1 MIIKELQLINFGKF
15 NNKTVRFEEGMNII
29 YGENEAGK
37 TTLHTFIRGML
48 FGIEKQRGKAS
59 ANDLYSKFEP
69 WDDPTNYQG
78 KMRIEQDG
86 KNYRIERFFNK
97 NNKRFAVI
105 DEDEGRELSEDEINT
120 LLAGINEACYYN
132 TISISQ
138 LGSATSKELEYIL
151 KSYAANLGATK
162 SMEIDIKDAFQDLD
176 KQRKKIIADNKIG
189 QEQEVERALKGA
201 VEKLEISESEQ
212 DQIVAGL
219 EQKQTA
225 LEGIEEKHKEIA
237 AKDEKRLERI
247 AKQNERKDKL
257 YQDAL
262 VFTADVEKY
271 STSLEKVKEHKAEIE
286 EKLKEFKVSSREM
299 LDGIVEK
306 ATKKSNFPFV
316 FMILFLAC
324 LGAGVGLIVGNL
336 DMNLIKAHWK
346 LPAACFGGAIVFL
359 IAAIIKFFY
368 NKKKKAK
375 NLEKLKEVRQ
385 LIEEQETAKH
395 EEVYIERQL
404 ANKKEALEKT
414 QIMLKAENENEEG
427 TEDFSEE
434 LQSVR
439 EKALELKDQINRAQ
453 WQLEQKQE
461 RDIATQGQIA
471 ELKETQSNI
480 MDAKREVEAIEKAK
494 REIEEIADEI
504 RNSFGKRL
512 NERASFYMGKITNG
526 KYDNLNIDE
535 KLNITVNGKHSLVA
549 ANRLSKGTIEQIYMS
564 LRLGAAD
571 LIFEDNEMPILLDDA
586 FAMYDNKRM
595 GNTMRFMASEMNQVI
610 MFSCHTREKVMA
622 DKLGLNYHLITL

>member
-1 MIIKELQLINFGKF
+1 MIIKELELINFGKF
-15 NNKTVRFEEGMNII
+15 HNKTVRFDQGMNII

-59 ANDLYSKFEP
+59 ANDIYSKYEP

-78 KMRIEQDG
+78 KMRIEQNG

-105 DEDEGRELSEDEINT
+105 DEDEGRELTEDEIST
-120 LLAGINEACYYN
+120 LLSGLNEACYYN

-162 SMEIDIKDAFQDLD
+162 SMEIDIKEAFADLD
-176 KQRKKIIADNKIG
+176 KQRKKIITENKVG
-189 QEQEVERALKGA
+189 QDQEVDRALKNA
-201 VEKLEISESEQ
+201 IEKLEISEDEQ
-212 DQIVAGL
+212 NKIVATL

-225 LEGIEEKHKEIA
+225 LEGVEEKHKEIA

-299 LDGIVEK
+299 LDNLVEK
-306 ATKKSNFPFV
+306 ATKKSNFPFL

-336 DMNLIKAHWK
+336 DINLLKAHWK

-359 IAAIIKFFY
+359 VAAIIKYFY
-368 NKKKKAK
+368 NKKKKVK

-427 TEDFSEE
+427 TEDFSDE
-434 LQSVR
+434 LKEIR

-453 WQLEQKQE
+453 WQLEQQQE
-461 RDIATQGQIA
+461 RDIATQNQIT
-471 ELKETQSNI
+471 ELQETQSNI
-480 MDAKREVEAIEKAK
+480 MDAKREVEAIERAK
-494 REIEEIADEI
+494 SEIEEIADEI

-535 KLNITVNGKHSLVA
+535 KLNVTVNGKHSLIA

-595 GNTMRFMASEMNQVI
+595 GNTMRFMSTEMNQVI

-622 DKLGLNYHLITL
+622 DKLGLNYNLITL

>member
-1 MIIKELQLINFGKF
+1 MIIKELELINFGKF
-15 NNKTVRFEEGMNII
+15 NNKTVRFDQGMNII

-37 TTLHTFIRGML
+37 TTIHTFIRGML

-78 KMRIEQDG
+78 KMRIEQNG

-105 DEDEGRELSEDEINT
+105 DEDEGRELAEEEIND
-120 LLAGINEACYYN
+120 LLSGINEACYYN

-176 KQRKKIIADNKIG
+176 SQRKKIMTENKVG
-189 QEQEVERALKGA
+189 QEEEVDRSLKNA
-201 VEKLEISESEQ
+201 IEKLEISEDEQ
-212 DQIVAGL
+212 NKIVAGL
-219 EQKQTA
+219 EQKNEA
-225 LEGIEEKHKEIA
+225 LDEVEAKHKEIA

-286 EKLKEFKVSSREM
+286 EKLKEFKVSTREV
-299 LDGIVEK
+299 LDGLVEK
-306 ATKKSNFPFV
+306 ATNKSNFPFL
-316 FMILFLAC
+316 FMILFLAS
-324 LGAGVGLIVGNL
+324 LGAGVGYIIGNPQI
-336 DMNLIKAHWK
+336 NLIKAHWK
-346 LPAACFGGAIVFL
+346 IPAACFGASFIFL
-359 IAAIIKFFY
+359 ILAIIRFFW
-368 NKKKKAK
+368 NKRRKAK
-375 NLEKLKEVRQ
+375 NLERLKEVRQ
-385 LIEEQETAKH
+385 VIEEQETAKH
-395 EEVYIERQL
+395 EEIYIERQL

-434 LQSVR
+434 LKEVR
-439 EKALELKDQINRAQ
+439 DKAMELKEQINRAQ
-453 WQLEQKQE
+453 WQLEQSQE
-461 RDIATQGQIA
+461 RDIATQNQIT
-471 ELKETQSNI
+471 ELKEIQKNI
-480 MDAKREVEAIEKAK
+480 FDAKREVEAIERAK
-494 REIEEIADEI
+494 KEIEEIADEI

-535 KLNITVNGKHSLVA
+535 KLNITVNGRHSLIA

-571 LIFEDNEMPILLDDA
+571 LIFEENEMPILLDDA
-586 FAMYDNKRM
+586 FAMYDDKRM
-595 GNTMRFMASEMNQVI
+595 GNTMRFMSSEMNQVI
-610 MFSCHTREKVMA
+610 LFSCHTREKVMA
-622 DKLGLNYHLITL
+622 DKLHLDYHLITL

>member
-1 MIIKELQLINFGKF
+1 MIIKELELINFGKF
-15 NNKTVRFEEGMNII
+15 SNKTVRFEKGMNII

-59 ANDLYSKFEP
+59 ANDVYSQYEP

-105 DEDEGRELSEDEINT
+105 DEDEGRELTEEEIDN
-120 LLAGINEACYYN
+120 LLSGLNEACYYN

-162 SMEIDIKDAFQDLD
+162 SMEIDIKEAFADLD
-176 KQRKKIIADNKIG
+176 KQRKKIITENKVG
-189 QEQEVERALKGA
+189 QEQEVDRSLKNA
-201 VEKLEISESEQ
+201 IEKLEISEDEQ
-212 DQIVAGL
+212 NKIVASL
-219 EQKQTA
+219 EQKNAA
-225 LEGIEEKHKEIA
+225 LEEVEEKHKDIA
-237 AKDEKRLERI
+237 TKDEKRLERI

-286 EKLKEFKVSSREM
+286 EKLKEFKVSSREV
-299 LDGIVEK
+299 LDDLVEK
-306 ATKKSNFPFV
+306 VTNKSTFPLL
-316 FMILFLAC
+316 FMIFFLAS
-324 LGAGVGLIVGNL
+324 LGAGVGIVIGNF
-336 DMNLIKAHWK
+336 DWNLLRAHWK
-346 LPAACFGGAIVFL
+346 LPTLCFGVAFVFL
-359 IAAIIKFFY
+359 ILSIIKYFW
-368 NKKKKAK
+368 NKKKKEK

-395 EEVYIERQL
+395 EEIYIERQL
-404 ANKKEALEKT
+404 ANKKEALDKT
-414 QIMLKAENENEEG
+414 QIMLKTENENEEG

-434 LQSVR
+434 LKAVR
-439 EKALELKDQINRAQ
+439 DKAMELKEQINRAQ
-453 WQLEQKQE
+453 WQLEQSQE
-461 RDIATQGQIA
+461 RDIATQNQIA
-471 ELKETQSNI
+471 ELQELQKNI
-480 MDAKREVEAIEKAK
+480 ADAKSEVEAIEKAK
-494 REIEEIADEI
+494 TEIEEIADEI

-535 KLNITVNGKHSLVA
+535 KLNITVNGRHSLIA
-549 ANRLSKGTIEQIYMS
+549 ATRLSKGTIEQIYMS

-571 LIFEDNEMPILLDDA
+571 IIFEDNEMPILLDDA

-595 GNTMRFMASEMNQVI
+595 GNTMRFMANEMDQVI

>member
-1 MIIKELQLINFGKF
+1 MIIKELELINFGKF
-15 NNKTVRFEEGMNII
+15 SNKTVRFDKGMNII

-59 ANDLYSKFEP
+59 ANDLYSRFEP

-78 KMRIEQDG
+78 KMRIEQNG

-105 DEDEGRELSEDEINT
+105 DEDEGRELTEEEIDS
-120 LLAGINEACYYN
+120 LLSGLNEACYYN

-162 SMEIDIKDAFQDLD
+162 SMEIDIKEAFADLD
-176 KQRKKIIADNKIG
+176 KQRKKISTDNKIG
-189 QEQEVERALKGA
+189 QEQEVDRALKNA
-201 VEKLEISESEQ
+201 IEKLEISEDEQ
-212 DQIVAGL
+212 NKIAAGL
-219 EQKQTA
+219 EQKA
-225 LEGIEEKHKEIA
+225 EVLEEVESKHKEIA

-271 STSLEKVKEHKAEIE
+271 STSLEKVREHKAEIE
-286 EKLKEFKVSSREM
+286 EKLKEFKVSSREV
-299 LDGIVEK
+299 LDNLVEK
-306 ATKKSNFPFV
+306 ATNKSNFPFL
-316 FMILFLAC
+316 FMILMLAC

-336 DMNLIKAHWK
+336 DWNLLRAHWK
-346 LPAACFGGAIVFL
+346 LPALCFGGAFVFL
-359 IAAIIKFFY
+359 IASICKFFY

-375 NLEKLKEVRQ
+375 NLERLKEVRQ

-395 EEVYIERQL
+395 EEIYIERQL

-427 TEDFSEE
+427 TEDFSDE
-434 LQSVR
+434 LKEVR
-439 EKALELKDQINRAQ
+439 DKALELKEQINRAQ
-453 WQLEQKQE
+453 WQLEQSQE
-461 RDIATQGQIA
+461 RDIATNNQIA
-471 ELKETQSNI
+471 ELKEIQKNI
-480 MDAKREVEAIEKAK
+480 FEAKREVDAIERAK
-494 REIEEIADEI
+494 SEIEEIADEI

-564 LRLGAAD
+564 LRLGATD
-571 LIFEDNEMPILLDDA
+571 IIFEENEMPILLDDA

-595 GNTMRFMASEMNQVI
+595 GNTMRFMANEMDQVI

>member
-78 KMRIEQDG
+78 KMRIEQNG

-105 DEDEGRELSEDEINT
+105 DEDEGRELTEDEINT

-368 NKKKKAK
+368 NKKKKVK

-461 RDIATQGQIA
+461 RDISTQGQIA

-494 REIEEIADEI
+494 SEIEEIADEI

-535 KLNITVNGKHSLVA
+535 KLNITVNGKHSLIA

>member
-105 DEDEGRELSEDEINT
+105 DEDEGRELTEDEINT

-201 VEKLEISESEQ
+201 IEKIEISESEQ

-368 NKKKKAK
+368 NKKKKVK

-494 REIEEIADEI
+494 SEIEEIADEI

>member
-105 DEDEGRELSEDEINT
+105 DEDEGRELTEDEINT

-368 NKKKKAK
+368 NKKKKVK

-494 REIEEIADEI
+494 SEIEEIADEI

>member
-1 MIIKELQLINFGKF
+1 MIIKELELINFGKF
-15 NNKTVRFEEGMNII
+15 NNKTVRFEKGMNII

-59 ANDLYSKFEP
+59 ANDIYSKYEP

-78 KMRIEQDG
+78 KMRIEQNG

-105 DEDEGRELSEDEINT
+105 DEDEGRELTEEEIEK
-120 LLAGINEACYYN
+120 LLSGINEACYYN

-162 SMEIDIKDAFQDLD
+162 SMEIDIKEAFADLD
-176 KQRKKIIADNKIG
+176 KQRKKIMTDNKVS
-189 QEQEVERALKGA
+189 QEQEVERSLKNA
-201 VEKLEISESEQ
+201 IEKLEISENEQ
-212 DQIVAGL
+212 NNIAAGL

-225 LEGIEEKHKEIA
+225 LEGVEAKHKEIST
-237 AKDEKRLERI
+237 KDEKRLERI

-286 EKLKEFKVSSREM
+286 EKLQEFKVSSREV
-299 LDGIVEK
+299 LDGLVEK
-306 ATKKSNFPFV
+306 ATRKSNFPFL
-316 FMILFLAC
+316 FMILFLAS

-336 DMNLIKAHWK
+336 DWNLIRAHWQ
-346 LPAACFGGAIVFL
+346 LPAACFGGAIIFL
-359 IAAIIKFFY
+359 VAAIIKYFY
-368 NKKKKAK
+368 NKKKKTK

-385 LIEEQETAKH
+385 VIEEQETAKH
-395 EEVYIERQL
+395 EEIYIERQL

-414 QIMLKAENENEEG
+414 QIMLKAENDHEEG
-427 TEDFSEE
+427 AEDFSEE
-434 LQSVR
+434 LKEVR
-439 EKALELKDQINRAQ
+439 EKAMELKEQINRAQ
-453 WQLEQKQE
+453 WQLEQSQE
-461 RDIATQGQIA
+461 RDIVTQNQIA
-471 ELKETQSNI
+471 ELKETQANI
-480 MDAKREVEAIEKAK
+480 MDAKREMEAIERAK
-494 REIEEIADEI
+494 EEIEEIADEI

-571 LIFEDNEMPILLDDA
+571 IIFEDNEMPILLDDA

-595 GNTMRFMASEMNQVI
+595 GNTMRFMSSEMNQVI

-622 DKLGLNYHLITL
+622 DKLGLNYNLITL

>member
-1 MIIKELQLINFGKF
+1 MIIKELELINFGKF
-15 NNKTVRFEEGMNII
+15 SNKTVRFDQGMNII

-59 ANDLYSKFEP
+59 ANDIYSKYEP

-78 KMRIEQDG
+78 KMRIEENG

-97 NNKRFAVI
+97 ANKRFAVI
-105 DEDEGRELSEDEINT
+105 DEDEGRELTEEEINT
-120 LLAGINEACYYN
+120 LLSGLDEACYYN

-162 SMEIDIKDAFQDLD
+162 SMDIDIKEAFQDLD
-176 KQRKKIIADNKIG
+176 KQRKKIISDNKVG
-189 QEQEVERALKGA
+189 QEQEVDRSLKNA
-201 VEKLEISESEQ
+201 IEKLEISEDEQ
-212 DQIVAGL
+212 NNIAAGL
-219 EQKQTA
+219 EQKQVA
-225 LEGIEEKHKEIA
+225 LEGIEVKHKEIA

-271 STSLEKVKEHKAEIE
+271 STSLEKVKEHKNEIE
-286 EKLKEFKVSSREM
+286 EKLKNFKVSSREM
-299 LDGIVEK
+299 LDGLVEK

-324 LGAGVGLIVGNL
+324 LGAGVGLIVGN
-336 DMNLIKAHWK
+336 MNWDLIRAHWK
-346 LPAACFGGAIVFL
+346 LPVACFGAAIIFL
-359 IAAIIKFFY
+359 IAAIFKFFY
-368 NKKKKAK
+368 NKKKKEQ

-414 QIMLKAENENEEG
+414 QIMLKAENDNEEG

-434 LQSVR
+434 LKSVR
-439 EKALELKDQINRAQ
+439 EKALELKEQINRAQ

-461 RDIATQGQIA
+461 KDIATQSQIA
-471 ELKETQSNI
+471 ELKETQHNI
-480 MDAKREVEAIEKAK
+480 MEAKREVEAIERAK
-494 REIEEIADEI
+494 SEIEEIADEI

-535 KLNITVNGKHSLVA
+535 KLNITVNGKHSLIA

-571 LIFEDNEMPILLDDA
+571 LIFEENEMPILLDDA

-595 GNTMRFMASEMNQVI
+595 GNTMRFMSTEMNQVI

-622 DKLGLNYHLITL
+622 DKLGLNYNLITL

>member
-78 KMRIEQDG
+78 KMRIEQNG

-105 DEDEGRELSEDEINT
+105 DEDEGRELTEDEINT

-368 NKKKKAK
+368 NKKKKVK

-494 REIEEIADEI
+494 SEIEEIADEI

-535 KLNITVNGKHSLVA
+535 KLNITVNGKHSLIA